1 MKVRSNLSI
10 DEQVELQLRASPKR
24 LVGSWWVVSG
34 TLRKVVHL
42 TKKRVIMVMAS
53 NIEAE
58 PLKIPLHQLFT
69 DECIFLGYGFI
80 RPHQFVTDV
89 RNGWMFRTDRYDPET
104 IWLDLVSS
112 NATSTLLQQSSYDL
126 PGVYWVRIM
135 DFVQFFRTV
144 PNQLDGVNQWENIRA
159 AYADRLGNLD
169 QLYSQDRDATTS
181 QRTVTYYAYSIPIQV
196 SPPLTS
202 VPTPATP
209 TEPASELV
217 RPTFA
222 DHLLG
227 TESAW
232 LVPHQDGSNP

>member
-53 NIEAE
+53 NIETE

-126 PGVYWVRIM
+126 PGVYW
-135 DFVQFFRTV
+135 
-144 PNQLDGVNQWENIRA
+144 
-159 AYADRLGNLD
+159 Y
-169 QLYSQDRDATTS
+169 
-181 QRTVTYYAYSIPIQV
+181 V
-196 SPPLTS
+196 SWISCSFLEPCQTNWMGSTNGETS
-202 VPTPATP
+202 VRHTRT
-209 TEPASELV
+209 
-217 RPTFA
+217 
-222 DHLLG
+222 D
-227 TESAW
+227 
-232 LVPHQDGSNP
+232 